1 MKIKK
6 LYNLSSK
13 FIKFELIKIKILQK
27 YSEQYNLKKKID
39 QLGIFFKKALYIIS
53 HYNKIKKKNTFY
65 RDSSKSTKSI

>member
-53 HYNKIKKKNTFY
+53 HYNKIKKKYFL
-65 RDSSKSTKSI
+65 